1 MNLNLTDVTLG
12 ALMALAHLNASTAPR
27 AFAFRVLAALALAA
41 LCALALSSC
50 GHEPEIATPPADYG
64 QEQQNNTEKNIGA
77 QDDADDATAA
87 DDEASEQDDASAE
100 SDASDG
106 AATQATHEGPFVVRI
121 LNAGGADGLA
131 GAAQE
136 TLAGAGIAGDN
147 YQISTDSYLAAVL
160 PSTIVYVTGEGDDAA
175 VVRAEADKIAAALG
189 GEVRTFNAAEV
200 AEGTTM
206 DGLDILVLVGAN
218 AI

>member
-1 MNLNLTDVTLG
+1 
-12 ALMALAHLNASTAPR
+12 MALAHPNASIASHALITSR
-27 AFAFRVLAALALAA
+27 AFRALIALAFVT

-64 QEQQNNTEKNIGA
+64 QEQNKADENTAA
-77 QDDADDATAA
+77 QDDADDSSAA
-87 DDEASEQDDASAE
+87 DDEVSAQDDASAGD
-100 SDASDG
+100 DAAN
-106 AATQATHEGPFVVRI
+106 AAAQAGHEGPFVVRI

-131 GAAQE
+131 GAAQQ

-160 PSTIVYVTGEGDDAA
+160 PNTIVYVTGEGDDAA
-175 VVRAEADKIAAALG
+175 AVRAEADKIAAALG

-206 DGLDILVLVGAN
+206 DGLGILVLVGAN

>member
-1 MNLNLTDVTLG
+1 
-12 ALMALAHLNASTAPR
+12 MALAHLNASTAPH
-27 AFAFRVLAALALAA
+27 AFAFRVLVALALVV
-41 LCALALSSC
+41 LCAFALSSC

-64 QEQQNNTEKNIGA
+64 QEQQNNTEKNTGA

-106 AATQATHEGPFVVRI
+106 A
-121 LNAGGADGLA
+121 
-131 GAAQE
+131 
-136 TLAGAGIAGDN
+136 
-147 YQISTDSYLAAVL
+147 
-160 PSTIVYVTGEGDDAA
+160 
-175 VVRAEADKIAAALG
+175 
-189 GEVRTFNAAEV
+189 EV